1 MSLPMSKYKLLLSKV
16 TYNEFNE
23 SEYESIDAVH
33 IEAKNNN
40 EIMDQVDQIVVNN
53 KLVPVSHFEVTQE
66 NSQYWQAWFDYDNV
80 SYLVEVMGKGYD

>member
-1 MSLPMSKYKLLLSKV
+1 MSKYKLLLSKV